1 MFAREQVGVKRRSL
15 IAIVNLKRRIKV
27 FSKIRKPYN
36 ASKIYRSFWICF
48 AKNVVMRR
56 EIDF

>member
-48 AKNVVMRR
+48 AKNVLMSGK
-56 EIDF
+56 